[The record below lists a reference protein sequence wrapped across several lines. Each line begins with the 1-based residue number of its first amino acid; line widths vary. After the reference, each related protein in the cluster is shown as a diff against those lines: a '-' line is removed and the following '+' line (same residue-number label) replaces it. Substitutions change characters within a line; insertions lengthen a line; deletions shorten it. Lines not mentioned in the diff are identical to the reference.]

1 MLNHHHK
8 RSDAGGGAA
17 TRKVSTSRAP
27 SLFALVSAVLFQ
39 QKLARRLH
47 VDGKQQENHKASP
60 IRVQTLV
67 CLGKLMA
74 NLEPWMVS
82 NQILPALP
90 KINSKEPG
98 ILMACLGIYKIA
110 NETDKFG
117 ISTEQCA
124 KSVLP
129 FLMSSCVEN
138 TLNLQQFEQFMALLH
153 LLMKKVETEQRKRL
167 QQLSASQEE
176 SRNMNN
182 FNFGA
187 AGEGT
192 LNFATSLT
200 KNKTA
205 APIDPDLKDLAGLF
219 GPAATMVDM
228 NPSQKQGS
236 LTLED
241 KKRLAAEQDSSLAGI
256 KSKASTESEAI
267 TTSTSSANQPMKDMW
282 ASSPFSPPIVQS
294 SAMVATGAASTSS
307 SNFEFPMVNHKK
319 NDSFAATADLFSQP
333 SNKANSAPKSTF
345 DFAHF
350 PQPPTAA
357 SNPVQRAVNKQS
369 SGMDLDSLFGGS
381 PALIQKPPSSTNPVQ
396 AKNMGNSK
404 GGLDLSQFDKLI
416 SFPTTQKN
424 EAAPAGNTNGLKDPF
439 DGLLN

>member
-1 MLNHHHK
+1 
-8 RSDAGGGAA
+8 
-17 TRKVSTSRAP
+17 
-27 SLFALVSAVLFQ
+27 
-39 QKLARRLH
+39 
-47 VDGKQQENHKASP
+47 
-60 IRVQTLV
+60 
-67 CLGKLMA
+67 MA

-124 KSVLP
+124 KSVGP
-129 FLMSSCVEN
+129 FP
-138 TLNLQQFEQFMALLH
+138 TNLLESVSIDQFEQFMALLH

-176 SRNMNN
+176 S
-182 FNFGA
+182 
-187 AGEGT
+187 
-192 LNFATSLT
+192 S
-200 KNKTA
+200 
-205 APIDPDLKDLAGLF
+205 GL
-219 GPAATMVDM
+219 D
-228 NPSQKQGS
+228 SGS

-256 KSKASTESEAI
+256 KSKASTISEAI

-294 SAMVATGAASTSS
+294 SAMVATG
-307 SNFEFPMVNHKK
+307 E
-319 NDSFAATADLFSQP
+319 QW
-333 SNKANSAPKSTF
+333 
-345 DFAHF
+345 
-350 PQPPTAA
+350 
-357 SNPVQRAVNKQS
+357 
-369 SGMDLDSLFGGS
+369 MDLDSLFGGS

-416 SFPTTQKN
+416 NFPTTQKN
-424 EAAPAGNTNGLKDPF
+424 EAAPAGNTNGFKDPF